1 MKSRPKT
8 YFDQS
13 KEANEEIEKTIN
25 YLPVKISRQAAKEQ
39 TRSTD
44 GVFVRKGSK
53 QQLSIISPE
62 DLADGTKFEEKK
74 LTCQYNDKPIVL
86 NSYSSIYKQQ
96 RENSKSSAR
105 DEIVTSERYKEKD
118 VVNQVPVTTLR
129 NSSSMG
135 EVKNKHK

>member
-1 MKSRPKT
+1 MKSRPKN

-53 QQLSIISPE
+53 QQLSIQSPE

-74 LTCQYNDKPIVL
+74 LTCHYNDKPIVL

-118 VVNQVPVTTLR
+118 VVN
-129 NSSSMG
+129 
-135 EVKNKHK
+135 

>member
-74 LTCQYNDKPIVL
+74 LTCQYNDKAIVL